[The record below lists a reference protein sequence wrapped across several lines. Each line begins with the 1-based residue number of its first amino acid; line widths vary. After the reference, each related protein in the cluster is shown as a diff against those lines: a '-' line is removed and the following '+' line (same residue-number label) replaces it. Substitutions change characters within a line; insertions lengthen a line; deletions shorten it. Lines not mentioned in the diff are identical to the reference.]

1 MTSFLYQQLSNHGG
15 NLKRKKPMIMS
26 HYIYKDAL
34 HNVPFVKYDS
44 PVTAR
49 KVAHNS
55 QCLVDLIPPPSDQL
69 EYMELLYKNTQH
81 RKCRTIRKIF
91 CCGAWNLCW
100 VHAPCPTCPSLEE
113 PICQSCHFNVN
124 MTSLLYLH
132 FLKLIWQNTFE
143 RIFRTTKLQN
153 STRCQKSCWNV
164 FL

>member
-1 MTSFLYQQLSNHGG
+1 MFERILAQNCQKFDNFNFEFSMSHHNAHYQSYKNAPVTARVLCNLKMTSFLYQQLSNHGG

-26 HYIYKDAL
+26 HCIYKDAL

-91 CCGAWNLCW
+91 CCGAWNLC
-100 VHAPCPTCPSLEE
+100 
-113 PICQSCHFNVN
+113 
-124 MTSLLYLH
+124 
-132 FLKLIWQNTFE
+132 
-143 RIFRTTKLQN
+143 
-153 STRCQKSCWNV
+153 
-164 FL
+164 